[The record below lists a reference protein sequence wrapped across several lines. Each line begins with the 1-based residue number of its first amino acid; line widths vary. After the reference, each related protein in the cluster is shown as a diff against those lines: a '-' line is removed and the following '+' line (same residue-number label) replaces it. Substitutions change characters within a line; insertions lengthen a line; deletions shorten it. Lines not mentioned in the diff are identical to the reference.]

1 MSNVVTNRNHRLSL
15 RLAAIAGLTAIACSC
30 GGNGDTQKA
39 TALLGQAQKA
49 FDSNDYATAL
59 SLTDSIKNAYPKEID
74 VRREA
79 LHLSTKAT
87 EGLTLQRLQ
96 QADSLSAVLAVRGDS
111 LQRMMKFVENP
122 IEGYYVA
129 STADP
134 AKFFGTN
141 GLQARVSPNG
151 DFYLMSSLKAKSV
164 KSTSVEVSAGGEKA
178 ATATIAHDGE
188 RNDRSMGAEV
198 ITFMGVE
205 CDSVGHFISNHSGEP
220 VTLTFVG
227 SSAYSMPLP
236 EKQAK
241 EIALLYDYATIL
253 RRFKV
258 ASLEKERLTRA
269 VEIARS
275 QAARTFVEKDTEK

>member
-1 MSNVVTNRNHRLSL
+1 MLNVVTNKNGFLRLS
-15 RLAAIAGLTAIACSC
+15 AIAGIAIACSC

-39 TALLGQAQKA
+39 TELLEQARQACESK
-49 FDSNDYATAL
+49 NYETAIA
-59 SLTDSIKNAYPKEID
+59 LTDSIKNTYPKEID

-79 LHLSTKAT
+79 LHLSTRAT
-87 EGLTLQRLQ
+87 EGLTVQRLQ

-111 LQRMMKFVENP
+111 LQRLMKFVKNP

-129 STADP
+129 ATTEPS
-134 AKFFGTN
+134 KFFGTN
-141 GLQARVSPNG
+141 GLQARVSPDG

-178 ATATIAHDGE
+178 ATSTVVHDGE

-205 CDSVGHFISNHSGEP
+205 CDSLGKFVSTHAGQP
-220 VTLTFVG
+220 MTLTFVG
-227 SSAYSMPLP
+227 STTYSMPLP
-236 EKQAK
+236 EKQAN
-241 EIALLYDYATIL
+241 EIALLYDYATTL

-258 ASLEKERLTRA
+258 ATLEKERLSRA
-269 VEIARS
+269 VEIARN
-275 QAARTFVEKDTEK
+275 QAARTFVEKDNEQ